1 MNSSDVPLVVVDP
14 DALKASDVKDL
25 LVREGEEPW
34 KLAELRSVVATLNED
49 VARLVDELRTT
60 ESELDDLLHTTE
72 GSGDDQADAGSTAL
86 EREQEMSIVNNTK
99 EMLQESVDAL
109 RRVEAGT
116 FGTCIVCGLGIGKAR
131 LQAFPRA
138 THCVTCKQRE
148 ERR

>member
-1 MNSSDVPLVVVDP
+1 MTSTEVPIVKVD
-14 DALKASDVKDL
+14 AASLKAADAKAVA
-25 LVREGEEPW
+25 VRDGENAW
-34 KLAELRSVVATLNED
+34 TLAELRDVVNTLNGD
-49 VARLVDELRTT
+49 VERLVEEYRANETDLE
-60 ESELDDLLHTTE
+60 DLLNTSD

-86 EREQEMSIVNNTK
+86 EREQEMSIVNNTR

-109 RRVEAGT
+109 RRIQNHTYG
-116 FGTCIVCGLGIGKAR
+116 VCMSCNEGIAKAR